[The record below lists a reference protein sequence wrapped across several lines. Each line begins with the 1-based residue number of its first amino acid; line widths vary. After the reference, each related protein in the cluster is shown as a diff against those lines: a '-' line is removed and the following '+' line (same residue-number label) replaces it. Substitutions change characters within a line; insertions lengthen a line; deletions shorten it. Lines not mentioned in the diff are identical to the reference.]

1 MVELQRLLWLYSP
14 ILDRQALLQLLQMNS
29 VRGSV
34 GTDAALSR
42 LRSLIPM
49 LLSHLLKRLSALTEG
64 LHGQ

>member
-49 LLSHLLKRLSALTEG
+49 LLSPLLKRLSALTEG
-64 LHGQ
+64 LQ